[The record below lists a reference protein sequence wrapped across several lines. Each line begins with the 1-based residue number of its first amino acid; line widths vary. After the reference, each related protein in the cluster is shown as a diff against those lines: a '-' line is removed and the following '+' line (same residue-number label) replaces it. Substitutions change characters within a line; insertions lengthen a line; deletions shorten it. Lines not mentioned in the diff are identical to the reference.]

1 MKFPLAGLALA
12 MSASLSCAAHA
23 DTVVW
28 DQGLSTG
35 TPGSISWQNQTDAQN
50 FADSVEFSSD
60 TVVNGYTYY
69 TNWDLS
75 RDTWA
80 GAFHLKILA
89 DNGGTPG
96 NVISSQD
103 LAFRSIASDGNGI
116 SELHFAFAPQTFA
129 AGTTYWV
136 GLSGNGFE
144 AAQISLGGLQGIA
157 PHDGKMAQF
166 EGHNFAFMAGVGD
179 QAFQLTYSVSAVPE
193 PGSLALMLAG
203 LGCLGFVARR
213 RARG

>member
-35 TPGSISWQNQTDAQN
+35 TPDSISWQNQTDAQN
-50 FADSVEFSSD
+50 FADSVEFSRN
-60 TVVNGYTYY
+60 TVVDGYTYY

-75 RDTWA
+75 RDTGA

-96 NVISSQD
+96 SVIATQD
-103 LAFRSIASDGNGI
+103 LAFSSLTSDGNGI
-116 SELHFAFAPQTFA
+116 SELHFAFAPRTFA

-144 AAQISLGGLQGIA
+144 AAQVSLGGLQGIS

-166 EGHNFAFMAGVGD
+166 EGSNFVFMTGVGD
-179 QAFQLTYSVSAVPE
+179 QAFQLTSSVSSVPE

-203 LGCLGFVARR
+203 LGGLGFVARR
-213 RARG
+213 RTRG